1 MPSFKDIATL
11 ANNPLVGVATTAIK
25 PTPLGIAYTG
35 ANLISQAATGK
46 TIPQHLAGSIQGP
59 ATSTSTAVGRNKKGD
74 VVAEGGS
81 FRDPQQKDISRSA
94 KAKGGLVSY
103 KDIGHMHTKV
113 CGHK

>member
-11 ANNPLVGVATTAIK
+11 ANNPLVGVATTAMK

-81 FRDPQQKDISRSA
+81 FRDPEQKNQAKMRVGNYSGRS
-94 KAKGGLVSY
+94 GPFE
-103 KDIGHMHTKV
+103 T
-113 CGHK
+113 